1 MQTVQPRRAQ
11 SYLHQQTTDDEK
23 SKQGAAASSQ
33 PKITFRQF
41 AGRALGAGL
50 RNLAT
55 AISPSGIRRAY
66 QDSPGLTSISV
77 IL

>member
-1 MQTVQPRRAQ
+1 M
-11 SYLHQQTTDDEK
+11 DDEK
-23 SKQGAAASSQ
+23 ARQGTTAPGQ
-33 PKITFRQF
+33 PQITFRQF

-50 RNLAT
+50 RNLVT

-66 QDSPGLTSISV
+66 QESPGLTSISV